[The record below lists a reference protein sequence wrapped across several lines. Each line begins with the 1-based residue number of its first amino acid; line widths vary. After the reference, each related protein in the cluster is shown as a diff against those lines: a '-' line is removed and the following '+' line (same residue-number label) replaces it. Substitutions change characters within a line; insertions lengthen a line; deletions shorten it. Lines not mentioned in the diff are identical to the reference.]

1 MNKAV
6 KVNKT
11 SLVVILFSILLYLSS
26 FLYIEPST
34 IGIVNSAGFPIVL
47 QNMIAVCA
55 GILLGGPQGTASV
68 GLYIMLGALG
78 LPVFSSGPFSAVQG
92 LARLTGQSG
101 GFIIG
106 YFFAAAASGF
116 IMGKPLNEKP
126 SVKKLIKASAAGY
139 GLIYIFGISQFL
151 SLKGFTLS
159 LQNIKLIFT
168 VLVLPYLP
176 LDIIKLILT
185 VITGFFFRP
194 LVARTFFSSSEK
206 I

>member
-6 KVNKT
+6 KINKT
-11 SLVVILFSILLYLSS
+11 SLAVILFSILLYLSG
-26 FLYIEPST
+26 FLYMDPAKL
-34 IGIVNSAGFPIVL
+34 GIIDSAGFPIVM

-55 GILLGGPQGTASV
+55 GILLGGPQGSAAV
-68 GLYIMLGALG
+68 GLYLMIGALG
-78 LPVFSSGPFSAVQG
+78 LPVFGSGPFSEIQG

-101 GFIIG
+101 GFLLG

-139 GLIYIFGISQFL
+139 ALIYIFGISQFL

-159 LQNIKLIFT
+159 LQNIKAVFT
-168 VLVLPYLP
+168 VLILPYLP
-176 LDIIKLILT
+176 LDLVKLTAT
-185 VITGFFFRP
+185 VLLGFFFRP
-194 LVARTFFSSSEK
+194 LAARTFFSSSEK

>member
-78 LPVFSSGPFSAVQG
+78 LPVFSSGPF
-92 LARLTGQSG
+92 
-101 GFIIG
+101 
-106 YFFAAAASGF
+106 
-116 IMGKPLNEKP
+116 
-126 SVKKLIKASAAGY
+126 
-139 GLIYIFGISQFL
+139 
-151 SLKGFTLS
+151 
-159 LQNIKLIFT
+159 
-168 VLVLPYLP
+168 LPYRDL
-176 LDIIKLILT
+176 LD
-185 VITGFFFRP
+185 
-194 LVARTFFSSSEK
+194 
-206 I
+206 